1 MGYYNYFRLG
11 TVDTTDFTI
20 IRGERKHALIQ
31 ALYDDQDMNPHG
43 EVQLALDL
51 DGNRNDESK
60 WYDAIQQISK
70 LSKNHP
76 LILFILG
83 QQACAPESPE
93 EANEVFTG
101 IRNGIV
107 FSTSE
112 PKFMKMTPQQNS
124 Q

>member
-1 MGYYNYFRLG
+1 
-11 TVDTTDFTI
+11 
-20 IRGERKHALIQ
+20 
-31 ALYDDQDMNPHG
+31 MNQNG
-43 EVQLALDL
+43 MM
-51 DGNRNDESK
+51 R
-60 WYDAIQQISK
+60 YSK

-76 LILFILG
+76 LALFILG